1 MNLGFIGT
9 GKIASSVITGICKS
23 KISYKKIIISPRN
36 KKIAQGLKRKFKK
49 IVIAKNN
56 QQIVDQCNWV
66 FLSVTPTVGEK
77 IIKDLKFKSNQSK
90 IWGVLIFL
98 SIVTIIEVAL
108 GILKPE
114 VLIENSFLRMKLINW
129 IFIILTIVKA
139 YYIMW
144 DFMHLRDELRGLQAS
159 VVITLMFL
167 IGYLAFILL
176 VEGNYIFD
184 VMYEGFVSWNF

>member
-1 MNLGFIGT
+1 MGNNTHKLEIFRGF
-9 GKIASSVITGICKS
+9 
-23 KISYKKIIISPRN
+23 
-36 KKIAQGLKRKFKK
+36 
-49 IVIAKNN
+49 
-56 QQIVDQCNWV
+56 
-66 FLSVTPTVGEK
+66 
-77 IIKDLKFKSNQSK
+77 LKFKSNQTK

-114 VLIENSFLRMKLINW
+114 LLIENYFLRMKLINW

-144 DFMHLRDELRGLQAS
+144 DFMHLRDEVRGLQFS
-159 VVITLMFL
+159 VVVTLMFL
-167 IGYLAFILL
+167 IAYLAFILL